1 MQQPRFPG
9 CLAGLRSRR
18 SGRRRMLLGL
28 AATVGAGVL
37 LVGGATPALA
47 HARLRGS
54 TPAPASTVT
63 GPPAA
68 VRLAFTEVVE
78 PGQSQVLVTGPEGR
92 AVSGVRTTRD
102 PLDATV
108 LRAALP
114 PRLPRGTYAV
124 TWRVLSVDGHPVA
137 ASFRFAIGAAT
148 GSLTATSN
156 SGFGPSLLGG
166 TGRALDDVG
175 LLALVGLLAFP
186 LLVLGVGRRRP
197 PPVPVP
203 TDAAAAVQRRLRPLL
218 TIALLLAVIG
228 NLLLTVDTLA
238 QSRGFPA
245 TRVWRH
251 LPELGSFLDSTRT
264 GQLLALRE
272 AGLLLLGGALALS
285 YTGSRRPAGRATGA
299 HLALG
304 LGLLG
309 TVSLSSHAGTAAA
322 DAVLSMAVDWSH
334 LVAAGVWT
342 GGLLALALAGLPV
355 ARVAARQDPAAG
367 AEHAAALTAR
377 FSDVA
382 QLCMLVVLA
391 TGLYEALVHV
401 SGLGQL
407 GRTAWGGELVAKLAL
422 WAVVLLVASA
432 STASLVPR
440 ISQRAAGATA
450 RLAACGELASAA
462 RFELAAAAALITVA
476 AVLAGTAPPDQLT

>member
-9 CLAGLRSRR
+9 CPVGLRTGHAS
-18 SGRRRMLLGL
+18 RRRMLLGV
-28 AATVGAGVL
+28 AAMVGAGVL

-54 TPAPASTVT
+54 VPAAAATVT
-63 GPPAA
+63 GSPAT

-92 AVSGVRTTRD
+92 AVAGVRTTRD
-102 PLDATV
+102 PRDATV

-137 ASFRFAIGAAT
+137 ASFRFAVGAAT

-186 LLVLGVGRRRP
+186 LLVLGVGHRRP
-197 PPVPVP
+197 PPVP

-218 TIALLLAVIG
+218 TIALLMAVVG
-228 NLLLTVDTLA
+228 NMLLTVDTLA

-245 TRVWRH
+245 ARVWRH
-251 LPELGSFLDSTRT
+251 LPELGTFLGSTRT
-264 GQLLALRE
+264 GQLLAARE
-272 AGLLLLGGALALS
+272 TGLLLLGGALAMA

-355 ARVAARQDPAAG
+355 ARAAARQDPAAG

-476 AVLAGTAPPDQLT
+476 AALAGTAPPDQLT

>member
-1 MQQPRFPG
+1 
-9 CLAGLRSRR
+9 
-18 SGRRRMLLGL
+18 MLLGF

-63 GPPAA
+63 DPPAA

-92 AVSGVRTTRD
+92 AVPGIRTTRD

-124 TWRVLSVDGHPVA
+124 TWRVLSVDGHPAA
-137 ASFRFAIGAAT
+137 ASFRFAVGAAT

-186 LLVLGVGRRRP
+186 MLVLGVGRRRP
-197 PPVPVP
+197 PPVP
-203 TDAAAAVQRRLRPLL
+203 TDAAAAVQRRLRPLF
-218 TIALLLAVIG
+218 TIALLLAVTG
-228 NLLLTVDTLA
+228 NLLLALDTLA

-245 TRVWRH
+245 PRVWRH
-251 LPELGSFLDSTRT
+251 LPELGSFLSSTRT

-272 AGLLLLGGALALS
+272 TGLLLLGGALALS

-299 HLALG
+299 YLALG

-309 TVSLSSHAGTAAA
+309 TVSLSSHAGTAPA
-322 DAVLSMAVDWSH
+322 DAALSMAVDWSH

-355 ARVAARQDPAAG
+355 ARSAARQDPATG

>member
-1 MQQPRFPG
+1 MQQPQPPR
-9 CLAGLRSRR
+9 CAAGLPTRR
-18 SGRRRMLLGL
+18 SGRRQLLRGL
-28 AATVGAGVL
+28 AALVSAGVL

-63 GPPAA
+63 GSPEA
-68 VRLAFTEVVE
+68 VQLAFTEVVE

-92 AVSGVRTTRD
+92 VLTGVRTARD
-102 PLDATV
+102 PRDATV
-108 LRAALP
+108 LRAGLP
-114 PRLPRGTYAV
+114 PRLARGTYAV

-137 ASFRFAIGAAT
+137 ASFRFAVGAAT

-186 LLVLGVGRRRP
+186 LLVLGVGRRRLAAMP
-197 PPVPVP
+197 A
-203 TDAAAAVQRRLRPLL
+203 DALAAIQQRLRPLFAV
-218 TIALLLAVIG
+218 ALLVAGTG
-228 NLLLTVDTLA
+228 NVLLTVDTLA
-238 QSRGFPA
+238 QARGFA
-245 TRVWRH
+245 TARVWRH
-251 LPELGSFLDSTRT
+251 LPELGTFLGSTRT
-264 GQLLALRE
+264 GQLLAARE
-272 AGLLLLGGALALS
+272 LGLLLLGAALALS
-285 YTGSRRPAGRATGA
+285 YTGSRRPGRRASGA
-299 HLALG
+299 HLGVG

-309 TVSLSSHAGTAAA
+309 TVSLSSHAGTAVA
-322 DAVLSMAVDWSH
+322 DAALSTAVDWGH

-355 ARVAARQDPAAG
+355 ARAAARQDPAAG
-367 AEHAAALTAR
+367 AEQAAALTAR
-377 FSDVA
+377 FSDAA

-391 TGLYEALVHV
+391 TGLYGALVHV
-401 SGLGQL
+401 SGLSEL

-440 ISQRAAGATA
+440 ITQRAAGATA

-462 RFELAAAAALITVA
+462 RFELATAMALISVA